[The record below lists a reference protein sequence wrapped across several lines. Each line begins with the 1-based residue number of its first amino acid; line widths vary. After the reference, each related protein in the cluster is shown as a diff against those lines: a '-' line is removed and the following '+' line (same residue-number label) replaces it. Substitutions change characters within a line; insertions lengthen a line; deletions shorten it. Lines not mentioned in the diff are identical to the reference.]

1 MHTKI
6 HPDGKGSFA
15 SNLSKKIKI
24 KIKIKN
30 KILRLFI
37 LFCILHGKIQ
47 KTVPCHTG

>member
-1 MHTKI
+1 ME
-6 HPDGKGSFA
+6 KGSFA

>member
-24 KIKIKN
+24 KN

-37 LFCILHGKIQ
+37 LFCILYGKIQ

>member
-15 SNLSKKIKI
+15 SNLSKKK
-24 KIKIKN
+24 KK
-30 KILRLFI
+30 KILRPFI

>member
-24 KIKIKN
+24 KN
-30 KILRLFI
+30 KILRPFI
-37 LFCILHGKIQ
+37 LFCVLHGKIQ